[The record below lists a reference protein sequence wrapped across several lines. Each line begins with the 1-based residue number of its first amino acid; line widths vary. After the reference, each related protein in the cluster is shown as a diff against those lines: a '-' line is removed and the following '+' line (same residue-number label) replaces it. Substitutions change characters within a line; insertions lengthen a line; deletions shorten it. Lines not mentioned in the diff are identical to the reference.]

1 MLKYYAFLFLILGIA
16 LFYVYVK
23 DPCNNQLRMD
33 FADRHPTYE
42 ILDTGASEGSPE
54 TVRCHIS
61 YRKPDAEQVY
71 DDIWLYKH
79 SKRGWEFS
87 KILETRKAGPAG
99 KGADPRPRSEAPGA
113 SPQS

>member
-23 DPCNNQLRMD
+23 DPCNRQVRMD
-33 FADRHPTYE
+33 FAGQHPSYE

-54 TVRCHIS
+54 TVRCQVS

-71 DDIWLYKH
+71 QDVWLYQY

-87 KILETRKAGPAG
+87 KILETRKAREAG
-99 KGADPRPRSEAPGA
+99 EGGDPRRRNDDPGA
-113 SPQS
+113 SPRS